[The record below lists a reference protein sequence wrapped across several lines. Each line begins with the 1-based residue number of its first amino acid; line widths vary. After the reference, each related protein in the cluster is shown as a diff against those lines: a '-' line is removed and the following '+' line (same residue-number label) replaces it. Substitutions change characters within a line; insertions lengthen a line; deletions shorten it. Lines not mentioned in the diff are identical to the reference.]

1 MTMINDLKKDCETR
15 MRKSAESLDQAFTR
29 VRTGRAH
36 PAILKDIMVPYY
48 GADTPL
54 TQLANVGV
62 EDARTLIVQ
71 PYERA
76 MIAVIDKAIRNSDL
90 GLNPISGDVIRIPL
104 PALTEESRRNMQKMA
119 RGEAENARVAVR
131 NIRRDVLADMKELLK
146 EKEISEDEERR
157 GSDDVQKITDKYIAE
172 IEKNLQA
179 KEAEL
184 MQV

>member
-1 MTMINDLKKDCETR
+1 
-15 MRKSAESLDQAFTR
+15 
-29 VRTGRAH
+29 
-36 PAILKDIMVPYY
+36 MVPYY

-119 RGEAENARVAVR
+119 RAEAENARVAVR
-131 NIRRDVLADMKELLK
+131 NVRRDVLADMKELLK

>member
-1 MTMINDLKKDCETR
+1 MINDLKKDCETR
-15 MRKSAESLDQAFTR
+15 MKKSAESLDQAFTR